1 MFTSNVGVTAP
12 LLIILILLPSS
23 TSIPFQ
29 LDSQP
34 LIQQAKAQVQDI
46 IIRQNDCTGVT
57 TTCVNL
63 PLVSPLPP
71 PTINQG
77 DIEFDAKRVL
87 DQLNRCRDGADCSNQ
102 GDETLSLEALAQS
115 KIDSDSI
122 QKIAQQNKCRGDDT
136 QCSNSRTPEF
146 PVEISI
152 TALGQSDV
160 ETDARQLVTGENK
173 CNGSANCN
181 NGIGAMFTAF
191 RAATAY

>member
-1 MFTSNVGVTAP
+1 MYRSNVGVAAP

-34 LIQQAKAQVQDI
+34 LIQQVKAQDTV
-46 IIRQNDCTGVT
+46 IRQNDCTGVT

-136 QCSNSRTPEF
+136 QCSNSGAPEF
-146 PVEISI
+146 PRSVEISI
-152 TALGQSDV
+152 TASVNL
-160 ETDARQLVTGENK
+160 
-173 CNGSANCN
+173 
-181 NGIGAMFTAF
+181 M
-191 RAATAY
+191 